1 MVEGGAPGGCCP
13 SVAATPRASA
23 MSAATGMPTPALRRT
38 LPFTPPSAS
47 ESAKGGIIM
56 DREFYE
62 SEIRACKQLLGNT
75 DYVTLKIAE
84 GAATTE
90 EYAEMLAK
98 RAQWRVRI
106 NELEELLGQLN
117 D

>member
-1 MVEGGAPGGCCP
+1 MEGLGAPGGCRP
-13 SVAATPRASA
+13 SVAAAPRTSA
-23 MSAATGMPTPALRRT
+23 LSAATGLPAAAVRRP

-47 ESAKGGIIM
+47 ESAKGGITM

-75 DYVTLKIAE
+75 DYIALKIAE

-90 EYAEMLAK
+90 EYAETLAK
-98 RAQWRVRI
+98 RAEWRVRI
-106 NELEELLGQLN
+106 NEIEELLGQLN

>member
-1 MVEGGAPGGCCP
+1 
-13 SVAATPRASA
+13 
-23 MSAATGMPTPALRRT
+23 
-38 LPFTPPSAS
+38 
-47 ESAKGGIIM
+47 M

-90 EYAEMLAK
+90 EYAETLAK